1 MTRARRLE
9 SMGDAAV
16 RWRRDPDRDARN
28 LLDALRAH
36 PGVID
41 AVVTEH
47 HALVTFDPAHPPDA
61 PWLAEDRIP
70 LASATLDPRMHVIRA
85 RYDGADL
92 DEIASRVELSRDDTI
107 RAHCDRL
114 YVVRLV
120 GFLPGFAYLGPVAPP
135 LVLPR
140 RSTPRARVEAGA
152 IGIAGGYTGVYPFAS
167 PGGWHL
173 IASAIDFAPFDA
185 EHGARLAL
193 GDRVRFEEV
202 R

>member
-1 MTRARRLE
+1 MTRERRIE
-9 SMGDAAV
+9 PMGDAAV
-16 RWRRDPDRDARN
+16 RWRRDPDRDARK

-36 PGVID
+36 PDVID

-47 HALVTFDPAHPPDA
+47 HALVTFDPARPPEA
-61 PWLAEDRIP
+61 PWLAEDRVP
-70 LASATLDPRMHVIRA
+70 LASAADDVRTHVIHA

-92 DEIASRVELSRDDTI
+92 DEIASRAGLSRDDAI
-107 RAHCDRL
+107 RAHCDRV
-114 YVVRLV
+114 YVVKLV

-152 IGIAGGYTGVYPFAS
+152 IGVAGGYTGVYPFAS

-173 IASAIDFAPFDA
+173 IARAIDFAPFDA
-185 EHGARLAL
+185 EYGARLAL
-193 GDRVRFEEV
+193 GDRVRFEAA